1 MESQEGPP
9 PQVAGLSLTARI
21 VVAVTLGAVTVGA
34 LFHLG
39 MVFLH
44 VAPSNTLSKEHAAA
58 VSDYIF
64 PEFEQNWKLFA
75 PDPLQQNIHVEARAD
90 IRAPGGAD
98 RTTGW
103 VDMTGADITAMRHDP
118 LPSHT
123 QQNEL
128 RRAWGFYSDT
138 HDAQEQPTGGDSSD
152 LSRTYLQRILVQRFG
167 PVLNGGAVV
176 RVQARVATTPVPQP
190 KWIAGPSSSS
200 TQFRVLPW
208 WVADTA
214 SSGQENAS

>member
-9 PQVAGLSLTARI
+9 SQVAGLSLPARI
-21 VVAVTLGAVTVGA
+21 VVAVTVGAVAVGA

-58 VSDYIF
+58 VNDYIY

-75 PDPLQQNIHVEARAD
+75 PDPLQQNIHVEAHAE
-90 IRAPGGAD
+90 IRGPGGTD

-103 VDMTGADITAMRHDP
+103 IDMTGQDIAAMRHDP
-118 LPSHT
+118 VPSHT

-138 HDAQEQPTGGDSSD
+138 HDAQDQPIGDRSD
-152 LSRTYLQRILVQRFG
+152 LSRSYLLRILEKRFG
-167 PVLNGGAVV
+167 PQLDGGTLV
-176 RVQARVATTPVPQP
+176 RLQARVATTPVPQP
-190 KWIAGPSSSS
+190 SWIAGQNASS
-200 TQFRVLPW
+200 TQYRVLPW